1 MKIIGICCSP
11 RKGKTT
17 SYALTTCLS
26 AVREAYPEVET
37 ELIELA
43 EMKIG
48 GCLACGHCL
57 KGLECSQKDDF
68 EKMIPIL
75 SDNAFAGL
83 IVATP
88 VYFGSMSSQCKAFLD
103 RCVMFRRNGFLL
115 RDKVGGVIAVG
126 GFRNGGQETAIQAVH
141 SAMLIQDMIV
151 VGDGRPAAHFGGT
164 MWSAHPEGIE
174 KDEFGLS
181 TVQGLGRRVAE
192 VASRIH
198 G

>member
-1 MKIIGICCSP
+1 MKIVGICCSP

-17 SYALTTCLS
+17 SYSLQACLS
-26 AVREAYPEVET
+26 AVREAHPEADT

-43 EMKIG
+43 DMEIG
-48 GCLACGHCL
+48 GCIACGHCL
-57 KGLECSQKDDF
+57 KGLECSQQDDF
-68 EKMIPIL
+68 QKIIPML
-75 SDNAFAGL
+75 SDETLAGL
-83 IVATP
+83 IFATP

-126 GFRNGGQETAIQAVH
+126 GFRNGGQETTIQAVQ

-151 VGDGRPAAHFGGT
+151 VGDGRPGAHFGGT
-164 MWSAHPEGIE
+164 MWSAHPDGIE
-174 KDEFGLS
+174 KDDFGLN
-181 TVQGLGRRVAE
+181 TVQNLGRRVAE
-192 VASRIH
+192 VASKIY